1 MARIVFVGNSPL
13 HPGGGGLLAHYM
25 LDSLPRAGH
34 RVRAIFPI
42 YPHRQAWRE
51 ACRQRCPQ
59 MPVAWYDMPALR
71 SAFADIPAAE
81 LARQTQAIQN
91 ELRDFLATE
100 PVDLIYLHKE
110 STIWGMPA
118 FARADGLRCV
128 AALHGNLLAMLR
140 GYFDVARPE
149 DWLAAYSETDLVTC
163 CADHMTASLRAA
175 GLKNLVT
182 IKNGVDVAQFRPQ
195 PWPSHLATRHG
206 LTRDDV
212 VVMHA
217 SNLKQIKRPLDII
230 AAFAAALGRD
240 RRLVLLIAGEG
251 EMEGGVRAEVERLGI
266 ASRVRFAGWIDN
278 AVMADYYALA
288 DFTVLASA
296 SEGLSMTCL
305 ESMACGRPVLASDI
319 PGSRELITHDA
330 EGLLFP
336 VGDVDAIAD
345 TILAAAQ
352 DPNRRRRLGAAA
364 RSKVVKGFTLA
375 QMERRWLETID
386 SLLAPAS

>member
-1 MARIVFVGNSPL
+1 MAHIVFVGNSPL
-13 HPGGGGLLAHYM
+13 HPGGGGVLAQYM
-25 LDSLPRAGH
+25 LVGLPGAGH

-51 ACRQRCPQ
+51 VCRQRYPQ
-59 MPVAWYDMPALR
+59 VPVAWYDMPALK

-81 LARQTQAIQN
+81 LARQTQAIQD
-91 ELRDFLATE
+91 ELRGFLATE

-110 STIWGMPA
+110 STIWGVPA
-118 FARADGLRCV
+118 FARAHGLRCV

-140 GYFDVARPE
+140 GHFDAAGPE
-149 DWLAAYSETDLVTC
+149 DWLAAYNEADLVTC
-163 CADHMTASLRAA
+163 CADHMTGSLRAA

-182 IKNGVDVAQFRPQ
+182 VRNGVDVAQFRPQ

-217 SNLKQIKRPLDII
+217 SNLDPIKRPLDII
-230 AAFAAALGRD
+230 AAFAATLRRD

-251 EMEGGVRAEVERLGI
+251 EMEAGVRAEVERRGI

-278 AVMADYYALA
+278 VAMADYYALS
-288 DFTVLASA
+288 DFTVQASA

-319 PGSRELITHDA
+319 PASRELITHDA

-336 VGDVDAIAD
+336 VGDIDAIAD
-345 TILAAAQ
+345 AILAAAQ
-352 DPNRRRRLGAAA
+352 DPDRRRRLGAAA
-364 RSKVVKGFTLA
+364 RGKVVNGFTLA
-375 QMERRWLETID
+375 QMEQRWLEIID
-386 SLLAPAS
+386 SLLAPAI